1 MHYIVLML
9 TPFIMK
15 NTLLKLS
22 LYFLLFSCS
31 CYVDAITV
39 SLGKWR
45 LDVDNSTGK
54 TNIYQSDV
62 LLIPNSQCAFKIGA
76 TNYLQEQLVVQS
88 VTQTDINDEF
98 GTGKLVSILSNT
110 ADATVTITH
119 HYYLYTDKDYLLTDV
134 TMESTN
140 QLSSNYM
147 SPVLSVTSSSF
158 LPSGNNRTLVVPYDN
173 DKWVRYNSVNFGT
186 PTTSYEVGV
195 IYNKTTRQ
203 GLIIGSIE
211 HSLWKTGIKT
221 ITNTTNSLL
230 RLEAFGGITSSE
242 TRDLLV
248 HGSVKGTKIKSPK
261 IMIGYFSDWRTGLET
276 FADVNAI
283 VAPRLT
289 WNGKKPFGWNSWG
302 ALQSGVSYQNA
313 TEVSD
318 YISTKL
324 ETNHFSNDNTVYIGL
339 DSYWDNFSISELINF
354 VKYCKAK
361 GQKAGI
367 YWAPFV
373 DWGKDPNK
381 AVEGATGYYYR
392 DIYLY
397 ANGNPQDIDGAY
409 AIDPTHPA
417 SKLRVEYYLK
427 RFKIE
432 GFEYLKLDFMT
443 HGSVEA
449 DSHFDPAV
457 FTGIQAYN
465 QGMQHIV
472 NYLGNTM
479 YLNLSISPLFPANY
493 ANGRRIACD
502 SYSSISETEYSLNSL
517 TYGWWLDHVYT
528 FNDADHVVLKGVT
541 EGENRARVT
550 SSVITGIFTIGDD
563 FSVNGLQ
570 EGKDKADLFLT
581 NQEVNRIS
589 QLCKAFKPVESG
601 TGTGATDMFVTSFA
615 DTTYVAVFNYT
626 TNIKSVLFDFNRIG
640 LKVGTTFEVKEV
652 WRDATSDHADS
663 WSETLPGRDVK
674 LFKIY
679 TKTNTGTPQ
688 VNINSVFSISPN
700 PCTGKLDVKITNIE
714 IIKDITIYSLLGA
727 KVRQFVEPSSSIQLD
742 GLSSGMYFVSASSK
756 GGALHTATVI
766 IK

>member
-1 MHYIVLML
+1 
-9 TPFIMK
+9 MK
-15 NTLLKLS
+15 NTILRLS
-22 LYFLLFSCS
+22 LLVVLFSFS
-31 CYVDAITV
+31 CFVDALTV

-45 LDVDNSTGK
+45 LDIDNSNGK
-54 TNIYQSDV
+54 ANIYQSDV
-62 LLIPNSQCAFKIGA
+62 LLIPNSQCAFKIGT

-88 VTQTDINDEF
+88 VTQTDLNDEF
-98 GTGKLVSILSNT
+98 GSGKLVSILSNT
-110 ADATVTITH
+110 PDATVTITH
-119 HYYLYTDKDYLLTDV
+119 HYYLYSDKDYLLTDF
-134 TMESTN
+134 TIESAN
-140 QLSSNYM
+140 QLSTNYM

-158 LPSGNNRTLVVPYDN
+158 LSLGKNSTLVVPYDN

-195 IYNKTTRQ
+195 IYNKTNRQ
-203 GLIIGSIE
+203 GLIVGSIE
-211 HSLWKTGIKT
+211 HTLWKTGIKT

-261 IMIGYFSDWRTGLET
+261 ILIGYFSDWRTGMET
-276 FADVNAI
+276 YADVNAI

-302 ALQSGVSYQNA
+302 ALQSGISFQNA

-318 YISTKL
+318 YISNKL

-339 DSYWDNFSISELINF
+339 DSYWDNLSTTELINF
-354 VKYCKAK
+354 VKHCKAN

-373 DWGKDPNK
+373 DWGKDPNR
-381 AVEGATGYYYR
+381 AVEGAAGYYYR

-397 ANGNPQDIDGAY
+397 ANGKPQDIDGAY

-417 SKLRVEYYLK
+417 SKLRAELFLK
-427 RFKIE
+427 RFKVE

-443 HGSVEA
+443 HGSLEA
-449 DSHFDPAV
+449 DSHYDPNV

-465 QGMQHIV
+465 QGMQHLV

-502 SYSSISETEYSLNSL
+502 SYSSISETEYTMNSL
-517 TYGWWLDHVYT
+517 TYGWWLDHVYS
-528 FNDADHVVLKGVT
+528 FNDADHVVLKGVSA
-541 EGENRARVT
+541 GENRARVT

-563 FSVNGLQ
+563 FSNSGLK
-570 EGKDKADLFLT
+570 EGKDKANLFLT
-581 NQEVNRIS
+581 NQEVNRVS

-601 TGTGATDMFVTSFA
+601 IGSGAADMFVNSFA

-626 TNIKSVLFDFNRIG
+626 TNVKSVLFDFNRIG

-652 WRDATSDHADS
+652 WEDTTYVHSYS
-663 WSETLPGRDVK
+663 WSEMLSGREAK

-679 TKTNTGTPQ
+679 PKTNTATPQ
-688 VNINSVFSISPN
+688 LNINSAFSISPN
-700 PCTGKLDVKITNIE
+700 PCSGILDVKFTNDE
-714 IIKDITIYSLLGA
+714 IIKNIAIYSLLGA
-727 KVRQFVEPSSSIQLD
+727 MVRQFVEPSSSIQLD
-742 GLSSGMYFVSASSK
+742 GLNSGMYFI
-756 GGALHTATVI
+756 TATSTNGLMQTVPLV
-766 IK
+766 KK

>member
-1 MHYIVLML
+1 
-9 TPFIMK
+9 MK
-15 NTLLKLS
+15 NTFLKFFVFA
-22 LYFLLFSCS
+22 FLLSVSIF
-31 CYVDAITV
+31 AEALTV
-39 SLGKWR
+39 VVGKWR
-45 LDVDNSTGK
+45 LVVDEANGK
-54 TNIYQSDV
+54 ASMYQSDILV
-62 LLIPNSQCAFKIGA
+62 IPNTQCAFKIA
-76 TNYLQEQLVVQS
+76 NTNYLQEQLVVQS
-88 VTQTDINDEF
+88 VTQTDLSDEF
-98 GTGKLVSILSNT
+98 GTGKLVSILSVT

-119 HYYLYTDKDYLLTDV
+119 HYYLYTDKDYLLTDF
-134 TMESTN
+134 TIESAN

-158 LPSGNNRTLVVPYDN
+158 LSSGNNRTLVVPYDN

-203 GLIIGSIE
+203 GLLVGSIE
-211 HSLWKTGIKT
+211 HSVWKTGIKT

-261 IMIGYFSDWRTGLET
+261 ILIGYFSDWRTGLET
-276 FADVNAI
+276 YADVNAI

-302 ALQSGVSYQNA
+302 SLQSGVSYQNA

-324 ETNHFSNDNTVYIGL
+324 ETNHFSSDNTVYVGL
-339 DSYWDNFSISELINF
+339 DSYWDNFSTSELFNF
-354 VKYCKAK
+354 VKYCKTR

-373 DWGKDPNK
+373 DWGKDPNR

-397 ANGNPQDIDGAY
+397 ANGKPQDIDGAY

-417 SKLRVEYYLK
+417 SKLRAELYLK
-427 RFKIE
+427 RFKLE

-443 HGSVEA
+443 HGSLEA
-449 DSHFDPAV
+449 DHHYDPAV

-465 QGMQHIV
+465 HGLQHIV
-472 NYLGNTM
+472 NVLGNSM
-479 YLNLSISPLFPANY
+479 YLNLSISPLFPANL
-493 ANGRRIACD
+493 AHGRRIACD
-502 SYSSISETEYSLNSL
+502 SYSSISETEYTLNSL
-517 TYGWWLDHVYT
+517 TYGWWLDHVYS

-563 FSVNGLQ
+563 FSSNGLQ
-570 EGKDKADLFLT
+570 EGKDKADLYLT

-589 QLCKAFKPVESG
+589 QLCKSFKPVESG
-601 TGTGATDMFVTSFA
+601 NGSGASDMFVTSVV

-626 TNIKSVLFDFNRIG
+626 TNIKSVLFDYNRIG
-640 LKVGTTFEVKEV
+640 LEVGTTFEVKEV
-652 WRDATSDHADS
+652 WRDATNDHSDS
-663 WSETLPGRDVK
+663 WSETLPAKDVK

-679 TKTNTGTPQ
+679 PKTNTGTPQ

-700 PCTGKLDVKITNIE
+700 PCAGKLDVKFTDNQS
-714 IIKDITIYSLLGA
+714 IKVITICSLLGA
-727 KVRQFVEPSSSIQLD
+727 KVRQFVDPSSSIQLD
-742 GLSSGMYFVSASSK
+742 GLSTGMYFISASSNS
-756 GGALHTATVI
+756 GNLHTITVI
-766 IK
+766 KK

>member
-1 MHYIVLML
+1 
-9 TPFIMK
+9 MK
-15 NTLLKLS
+15 NTFLRLS
-22 LYFLLFSCS
+22 LFVILFSCS
-31 CYVDAITV
+31 CFVDALTV

-54 TNIYQSDV
+54 ANIYQSDV
-62 LLIPNSQCAFKIGA
+62 LLIPNSQCAFKIGN
-76 TNYLQEQLVVQS
+76 TSYLQEQLVIQS

-98 GTGKLVSILSNT
+98 GSGKLVSILSNT
-110 ADATVTITH
+110 ADAVLTITH
-119 HYYLYTDKDYLLTDV
+119 HYYLYIDKDYLLTDFTV
-134 TMESTN
+134 ESAN
-140 QLSSNYM
+140 LLSSNYM
-147 SPVLSVTSSSF
+147 SPVFSTTASIF
-158 LPSGNNRTLVVPYDN
+158 LTANNNRTLIVPYDN

-186 PTTSYEVGV
+186 PTTSYEVGA

-230 RLEAFGGITSSE
+230 RLEAFGGITSTE

-261 IMIGYFSDWRTGLET
+261 ILIGYFSDWRTGMET
-276 FADVNAI
+276 YADVNAI
-283 VAPRLT
+283 VTPRLT
-289 WNGKKPFGWNSWG
+289 WKGKKPFGWNSWG
-302 ALQSGVSYQNA
+302 VLQSGVSYKNA

-318 YISTKL
+318 YISTRL
-324 ETNHFSNDNTVYIGL
+324 ETNNFSNDNTVYIGL
-339 DSYWDNFSISELINF
+339 DSYWDNLSISDLINF
-354 VKYCKAK
+354 VKYCKAR

-373 DWGKDPNK
+373 DWGKDPNR
-381 AVEGATGYYYR
+381 AVEGAPGYYYR

-397 ANGNPQDIDGAY
+397 ANGKPQELDGAY

-417 SKLRVEYYLK
+417 SKLRAELFLN
-427 RFKIE
+427 RFKME

-443 HGSVEA
+443 HGSLEA
-449 DSHFDPAV
+449 DSHYDPAI

-472 NYLGNTM
+472 NYLGNSM

-502 SYSSISETEYSLNSL
+502 SYSSITETEYTLNSL
-517 TYGWWLDHVYT
+517 TYGWWLDHVYSY
-528 FNDADHVVLKGVT
+528 NDADHVVLKGVT

-563 FSVNGLQ
+563 FSTTGLQ
-570 EGKDKADLFLT
+570 EGKDKANLFLN

-601 TGTGATDMFVTSFA
+601 TGTDAADMFVNSYA
-615 DTTYVAVFNYT
+615 DTTYVALFNYG
-626 TNIKSVLFDFNRIG
+626 TNSKSVLFDFNRLG
-640 LKVGTTFEVKEV
+640 LKSGTTFEMKEV
-652 WRDATSDHADS
+652 WRDVTVDHSDS

-679 TKTNTGTPQ
+679 PKTNTGTPQ
-688 VNINSVFSISPN
+688 VNVNSVFSISPN
-700 PCTGKLDVKITNIE
+700 PCTGKLDVKFTNGQ
-714 IIKDITIYSLLGA
+714 IIKNITIYSSIGA
-727 KVRQFVEPSSSIQLD
+727 RVRQFIEPSSSVQLD
-742 GLSSGMYFVSASSK
+742 GLSSGIYFISASANS
-756 GGALHTATVI
+756 GDIHTI
-766 IK
+766 PLIKK